1 LILKIFGSD
10 ILITDEI
17 IIYLI
22 VFIIAFYFVIYFR
35 LKSEFHYN
43 LQIIKLVSAL
53 ISIFIVLMV
62 FIMYNKYGMASPAA
76 FIIIIAFNLILWL
89 NKKFKNKK

>member
-1 LILKIFGSD
+1 M
-10 ILITDEI
+10 
-17 IIYLI
+17 